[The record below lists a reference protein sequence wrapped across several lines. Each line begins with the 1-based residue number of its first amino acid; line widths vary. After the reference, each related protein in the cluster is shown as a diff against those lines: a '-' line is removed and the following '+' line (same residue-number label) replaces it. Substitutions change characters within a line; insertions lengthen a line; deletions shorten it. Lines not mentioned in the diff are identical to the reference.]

1 MINLQNPS
9 ILIQVDPVEIDRVII
24 DLQTVLSNSLPW
36 LTQPYGRAYKNLDIS
51 NGTRFY
57 YPQVY
62 LGKDKLQ
69 PKYLTVT
76 PDNDKQGQCFFLVE
90 RETLT
95 EQQQGQYGFL
105 NYNLSIIFSVNLNL
119 INSSL
124 LDTDLFTA
132 NLIKEVRQVL
142 RVNFGKEYQLK
153 ITTVD
158 YIIDRV
164 FAGLNVETQVI
175 EKAPLQ
181 HFRVNTTVLL
191 SEDCSDLPY
200 NACDVLLGNLT
211 EDQKNNCI
219 LPTYDF
225 SNAVVQSATTGQ
237 QQVDLTNWLC
247 TAPAIDQKTLSFDGV
262 NGFVRAP
269 LNSVYE
275 IERTD
280 SFTWSIWA
288 KLGTLTGT
296 SCLISKGDSTRGI
309 AFNVTANGAI
319 RVLLSNQ
326 GAFNGLA
333 VTTLDGVAVFNEWHL
348 YSFTYSG
355 GSLPSDLSISFD
367 AVPQTITSQY
377 STLTASILSVNK
389 FRLGSQYGFA
399 LPVAPS
405 LGRLFEFR
413 QWNSVKT
420 TAFLLQE
427 YNEKGLTPSSDTP
440 VSSCAIGTNA
450 VYGED
455 GFCLPDTGGNGR
467 LDGFSSTGILAASKT
482 NDVPS

>member
-9 ILIQVDPVEIDRVII
+9 IPIQVDPVEIDRVII

-36 LTQPYGRAYKNLDIS
+36 LTQPYGRAYKNLDVS

-225 SNAVVQSATTGQ
+225 SNAVVQSGTTGQ

-247 TAPAIDQKTLSFDGV
+247 NPTPYSMEF
-262 NGFVRAP
+262 NGLDSRIEAP
-269 LNSVYE
+269 LESFYE
-275 IERTD
+275 IERND
-280 SFTWSIWA
+280 SFTWVIWT
-288 KLGTLTGT
+288 KLTPNGVTDTIL
-296 SCLISKGDSTRGI
+296 SKGIGTKGI
-309 AFNVTANGAI
+309 VLNITELGAI
-319 RVLLSNQ
+319 RLGIVNFTFANALFS
-326 GAFNGLA
+326 
-333 VTTLDGVAVFNEWHL
+333 TSSDGVFAYNDWHMI
-348 YSFTYSG
+348 SVTYD
-355 GSLPSDLSISFD
+355 GSSTAAGVKIYYDGVLVSST
-367 AVPQTITSQY
+367 PQVDN
-377 STLTASILSVNK
+377 LTASVLSPFPFVIGASGDGSTSTSGK
-389 FRLGSQYGFA
+389 LFGFRF
-399 LPVAPS
+399 
-405 LGRLFEFR
+405 
-413 QWNSVKT
+413 WNSVKDAAYILGEFNGKT
-420 TAFLLQE
+420 TA
-427 YNEKGLTPSSDTP
+427 P
-440 VSSCAIGTNA
+440 VDPPLSSCAIGTGA
-450 VYGED
+450 VFGKSD
-455 GFCLPDTGGNGR
+455 FCLSDNGNNGR
-467 LDGFSSTGILAASKT
+467 LTGFLSENILPTAKT